1 MSARAMRCSGSLS
14 RGAALTRIVILV
26 VAAVVLFFAV
36 RGCFPSREERLWKFI
51 DAGREAL
58 ADKREDDFLAA
69 FDPAVKY
76 RTTGGLADI
85 RRDFKR
91 YAEAGLGQV
100 SVTKQHATFDA
111 TGADISLDVVFVAGL
126 RPIAQASVTMRAED
140 GDGAWR
146 VTSLGWR

>member
-1 MSARAMRCSGSLS
+1 MSARAVRCSGSLS

-36 RGCFPSREERLWKFI
+36 RSCFPSREERLWKFI

-58 ADKREDDFLAA
+58 AEQREDDFLAA

-76 RTTGGLADI
+76 QTTGGLAEL

-91 YAEAGLGQV
+91 YVAGGLGQV
-100 SVTKQHATFDA
+100 NVVKQATTLDA
-111 TGADISLDVVFVAGL
+111 TGADILLDVVFVAGL

-140 GDGAWR
+140 GDGVWH